1 MHTTDAFWMFSGVD
15 DGGGDGQGGGA
26 SDGGRAMVAMVTVL
40 VTMMRDAVLTH
51 DFRECHM
58 SLKLD

>member
-1 MHTTDAFWMFSGVD
+1 MFSGVD

-26 SDGGRAMVAMVTVL
+26 SDGGRATVVTVTVL
-40 VTMMRDAVLTH
+40 VTMMGDVVLTH
-51 DFRECHM
+51 DFREGHM